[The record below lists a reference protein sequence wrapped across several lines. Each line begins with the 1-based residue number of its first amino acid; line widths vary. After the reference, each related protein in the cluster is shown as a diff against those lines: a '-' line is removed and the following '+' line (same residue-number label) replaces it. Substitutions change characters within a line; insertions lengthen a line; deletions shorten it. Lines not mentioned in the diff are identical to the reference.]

1 MFWIVVFD
9 TNILLSALLSP
20 AGKPMQ
26 CMALVREGRIESVT
40 CIEILDEFQDKLVT
54 KFDRAP
60 DRARA
65 AADEIRGLSRV
76 VTIPHALRV
85 VRDDPTDNKIVEC
98 AEADGAMHIVS
109 GDKHHLLSLGR
120 YEDIAI
126 VSAANFLALVSGDEQ
141 T

>member
-20 AGKPMQ
+20 TGKPAQ
-26 CMALVREGRIESVT
+26 CIALVREGRVESVT

-65 AADEIRGLSRV
+65 AAEEIRDLSRV
-76 VTIPHALRV
+76 VIIPHALRV
-85 VRDDPTDNKIVEC
+85 VRDDPTDNKIIEC
-98 AEADGAMHIVS
+98 AVAGGATHIVS
-109 GDKHHLLSLGR
+109 GDKRHLLSLGQ

-126 VSAANFLALVSGDEQ
+126 VSAADFLALVAEGEQ